1 MNNNAFV
8 QKAELANATFN
19 AMFNPN
25 PENFSK
31 FSTEL
36 QKNNIECSQ
45 LPDKTKKIL
54 KIWKDLGH
62 ELFGTK
68 DHDKARLLYSQMDRL
83 LSEY

>member
-1 MNNNAFV
+1 MNNNKV
-8 QKAELANATFN
+8 VKKAELANATFN

-36 QKNNIECSQ
+36 QKNNIECSK
-45 LPDKTKKIL
+45 LPDKTKQIL

-62 ELFGTK
+62 ELLGTNNYDRAK
-68 DHDKARLLYSQMDRL
+68 LLYSQMDRL
-83 LSEY
+83 LM